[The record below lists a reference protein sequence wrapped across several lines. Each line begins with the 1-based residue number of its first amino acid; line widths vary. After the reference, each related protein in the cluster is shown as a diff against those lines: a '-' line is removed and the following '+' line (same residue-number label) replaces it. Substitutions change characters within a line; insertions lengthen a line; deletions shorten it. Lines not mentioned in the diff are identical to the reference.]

1 MKNYKVLGMTCNNC
15 KIKIEKK
22 LKSTIGIK
30 TASVDLKTKSIK
42 LDYDSNII
50 GLKEIKEIVKDLG
63 YEIRDSV
70 STNDNNNNKIWLSI
84 GTALVLFMIV
94 NRMVPDFSILLTSG
108 YKLNIIMLFVIGI
121 TTSFHCVTMCGGL
134 ALSQVVSKNDNLKRN
149 IMYNLGRV
157 ISYTVL
163 GGVVGFIGAGIT
175 LNNNFFSVIPI
186 ILGVFMIGVGLSNA
200 GIISLGRIK
209 FLGKFNEKLIKLRSK
224 LSNDKGPFVLGLLNG
239 FMPCGPLQL
248 MQIYAL
254 STGSFVEGALAML
267 AFSLG
272 TVPLMLGLGVFINKL
287 SINSREL
294 VFKVGGYLIVVLGIS
309 MMMNGLSTV
318 GINTA
323 IGNNKS
329 VSAYENKAII
339 EDGYQVV
346 NIEVG
351 QRSYD
356 DIVVQKGMPVKLVM
370 NVAPGN
376 LTSCNYAINISEY
389 GITTGL
395 SEGENI
401 IEFTPDEEGTF
412 TYSCWMGMIRNTI
425 KVIDGDISAY
435 IPGNK
440 QNYNNFIPSGLGFS
454 CH

>member
-15 KIKIEKK
+15 KTKIEKT

-42 LDYDSNII
+42 LDYDSSVIS
-50 GLKEIKEIVKDLG
+50 LKEIKEIVKDLG
-63 YEIRDSV
+63 YEIRESL
-70 STNDNNNNKIWLSI
+70 STNENKDNKIWLSI

-175 LNNNFFSVIPI
+175 LNNSFFSVIPI

-254 STGSFVEGALAML
+254 STGSFIEGALAML

-309 MMMNGLSTV
+309 MMMNGLSTIGV
-318 GINTA
+318 NTS
-323 IGNNKS
+323 IGNNKD
-329 VSAYENKAII
+329 VSAYENKAVI

-356 DIVVQKGMPVKLVM
+356 DIVVQKGIPVKLVM
-370 NVAPGN
+370 NVASGN

-425 KVIDGDISAY
+425 KVIDGDISSYTPA
-435 IPGNK
+435 NK